1 MRCRQ
6 SAILAWVAWMAIGLP
21 SRAARAELPL
31 LIPRQVLFG
40 DIERENPQISP
51 DGMRLA
57 YLAPD
62 DHDVLNLWVRTLGK
76 EDDRQLTHDTHD
88 GVGGYQWAW
97 NDRHILYLQD
107 RNGDENLHLWSI
119 DLESNAVRDLTPF
132 VGVRAQNLRTAA
144 GRPHEVLIGLNL
156 RDPRGFDMYRVNL
169 ETGACVLDTQNP
181 GDVLSWTTDENLT
194 IRVASAMDPQT
205 ADTII
210 RIRDDAAS
218 PWRTLLMSPFESTHL
233 LGQVNGGSLVVGFA
247 PGGKSLY
254 MVSMLDS
261 EMAQLVEV
269 DAQDGHR
276 LRTIAAH
283 PRCDVAPSGFT
294 AWEVLQHPS
303 TGAVQAVG
311 FEEFE
316 IEWKVVDPA
325 VEADFAALSRVGT
338 GRFFVT
344 NADRQGARWV
354 VEFFASDAPGTYY
367 LYDRVTRRAEMLF
380 ETQPALSKS
389 VLAKTTGCWIKA
401 RDGMRIPIYVTT
413 PAGVPAKRLP
423 MVLLVHGGPW
433 FRDSWRFDQQV
444 QWLANRGYAVVQP
457 NFRGSIGFGK
467 RHLNASTGEWGVGA
481 MQHDLSD
488 TVKWAIDSGL
498 ADPKRVAIMG
508 GSYGGY
514 ATLAGL
520 AFTPELYACGVD
532 EVGPSRVRTLLQSI
546 PAYWMPVKRRWLR
559 RIGDADTDDALDRR
573 ISPLFHVDR
582 MRAPLLVAHGAN
594 DPRVKQAESDQIVEA
609 MRARKLDVT
618 YLVYPDEGH
627 GIGRTENALD
637 LTGRIEE
644 FLAKHLGG
652 RAEPWQEIEGAST
665 EVR

>member
-1 MRCRQ
+1 MRCQR
-6 SAILAWVAWMAIGLP
+6 STILAWTVGLALGLP
-21 SRAARAELPL
+21 LDVARTEPAP
-31 LIPRQVLFG
+31 LIPRQVLFSN
-40 DIERENPQISP
+40 IERENPKLSP
-51 DGMRLA
+51 DGTRLA

-62 DHDVLNLWVRTLGK
+62 DNDVLNLWVRTLGK
-76 EDDRQLTHDTHD
+76 ADDRQLTETRE

-107 RNGDENLHLWSI
+107 RNGDENLHLWCT
-119 DLESNAVRDLTPF
+119 DLESGEVRDLTPF
-132 VGVRAQNLRTAA
+132 PGVRAQNLRTAA
-144 GRPHEVLIGLNL
+144 GRPNEVLIGLNL
-156 RDPRGFDMYRVNL
+156 RDKSSFDMHRVNL
-169 ETGACVLDTQNP
+169 ETGGCELDTQNP
-181 GDVLSWTTDENLT
+181 GDVLAWTTDENLA
-194 IRVASAMDPQT
+194 IRVASAMDPET
-205 ADTII
+205 ADTIV
-210 RIRDDAAS
+210 RIRDTATA
-218 PWRTLLMSPFESTHL
+218 PWRTLLVSPFESTHL

-261 EMAQLVEV
+261 EMGQLVEV

-276 LRTIAAH
+276 LRTLASH
-283 PRCDVAPSGFT
+283 PRCDVMPSGFN
-294 AWEVLQHPS
+294 AWEVLQNES
-303 TGAVQAVG
+303 TGAVLAVG

-316 IEWKVVDPA
+316 MEWKVVDPA
-325 VEADFAALSRVGT
+325 VKADFAALSKIET
-338 GRFFVT
+338 GHFFVT
-344 NADRQGARWV
+344 SADRKAAHWV
-354 VEFFASDAPGTYY
+354 VEFFSSDAPSKYY
-367 LYDRVTRRAEMLF
+367 LYDRATKRAELLF
-380 ETQPALSKS
+380 ETQPQ
-389 VLAKTTGCWIKA
+389 LAKMKLAPTTGRWIEA
-401 RDGMRIPIYVTT
+401 RDGMRIPIYVTA
-413 PAGVPAKRLP
+413 PVGVPAKGLP

-433 FRDSWRFDQQV
+433 YRDSWHFNHQV
-444 QWLANRGYAVVQP
+444 QWLVNRGYVVVQP

-467 RHLNASTGEWGVGA
+467 RHLNASTGQWGVGS

-488 TVKWAIDSGL
+488 TVKWAIGSGL
-498 ADPKRVAIMG
+498 ADPKRVGIMG

-546 PAYWMPVKRRWLR
+546 PSYWAPIKRRWLR
-559 RIGDADTDDALDRR
+559 RIGDAETDDALDQR
-573 ISPLFHVDR
+573 ISPLFHVDQ

-594 DPRVKQAESDQIVEA
+594 DVRCKQAESDQIVEA
-609 MRARKLDVT
+609 LRARKRDVI

-652 RAEPWQEIEGAST
+652 RAEPWVAIPGAST
-665 EVR
+665 VVQ